1 MFKKLL
7 LTTTLLAVVTPW
19 FAAYE
24 EVECSTDP
32 VFNQYS
38 CNQCFNWWEKVEWD
52 NLWLLKDLWMNVT
65 DVDKILYK
73 EEQIDPEMINLDK
86 ENVNWIQLPN
96 SNDFWTYTDEFN
108 ALYSESE
115 EWYVLPAWKSVT
127 WIKSK
132 LSSVFNLEKNTAE
145 KWSNIG
151 LLVYY
156 IYTHNILKDWE
167 IDIDNTE
174 HKECVLFKS
183 WGAAKKVV
191 APAPKKLPQT
201 GPAEYILLLLFL
213 SMILGFWILK
223 FKTKS

>member
-7 LTTTLLAVVTPW
+7 VTATLLSIVTPT

-38 CNQCFNWWEKVEWD
+38 CNQCFNWGEKVQWD
-52 NLWLLKDLWMNVT
+52 NLWLLKDVWMNVT

-73 EEQIDPEMINLDK
+73 EEQIDPEMINLNK
-86 ENVNWIQLPN
+86 EKVNWIQSPS

-108 ALYSESE
+108 ALYSDTE
-115 EWYVLPAWKSVT
+115 EGYVLPAWKSVT

-151 LLVYY
+151 LLVYP
-156 IYTHNILKDWE
+156 ISTHNILKDGE
-167 IDIDNTE
+167 ITIDNTE

-183 WGAAKKVV
+183 WDAAKEVV

-201 GPAEYILLLLFL
+201 GPAEYILLLIL
-213 SMILGFWILK
+213 SMILGFWVLK